1 MAPSPGVLLS
11 VVGLLLMG
19 RGWTDNEAAWAPRAP
34 APTSPTWAWGVHRQS
49 LPAPIGRRTRR
60 RLTTA
65 LNTMWAGRVLGSPA
79 WKRPLRRTWGYRGV
93 RVGEARHPGPSAPG
107 SPLHPAIQRCRAHS
121 PDSGGDRH
129 PLRRRVAEPGVAVR
143 CFCPVPGC
151 GHGDAMRA
159 AGWASHEGM
168 RHHLD
173 DHCSGTLTGAVPAEY
188 LQAHRLDLCSVCG
201 LLVGRRYN
209 GPRPPSFSTI
219 MGHTAPTLRHVPH
232 VARAA
237 WAQCLARAVAAAATT
252 NTGPAWQELLMLPK
266 AVLAAPLRGGGGH
279 HKQAALSTLRRCQR
293 WLAGERME
301 LWDELVQPRPA
312 RARADGVELAAQHTR
327 CCALAAEGELSRA
340 CAALT
345 EPPPLPPSRAT
356 LEALAAQHP
365 QAAPPD
371 VAQLGPA
378 RPAAVPEVTKENVVR
393 AVRSFSRASAP
404 GPSGLRADHLQET
417 LSTAHGDEVASHLV
431 ALCQLLA
438 RGEPALVAPH
448 LAGARLHALPK
459 KQGGVRPIAVG
470 ETLRRLVSKA
480 LCQAVREDAVNHFCP
495 LQVGVGARMGAAFD
509 LLGAPIGDSE
519 YCTQATLSDKV
530 QKAGKVLD
538 ALGELDNPQVSL
550 QLLRHC
556 ASFTKLVHNM
566 RTTPAG
572 LHSAALAAFDGKA
585 RACLES
591 IGCFPVPDRIWQ
603 QATLGVK
610 HGGLGLR
617 QCAVHAT
624 AAYLASVATTQEACR
639 GLDGRYNPDWP
650 TSSATAATYNAVVLE
665 ADRFRGDQA
674 HRQQAL
680 SAALDK
686 AQLAQLLVTA
696 EDASGRAHLQ
706 LLQQP
711 AAGAWLLARPSPAL
725 GLDLVEKMG
734 LLPERPEE
742 LGASEVGRPS
752 VSQRR
757 PADVYLPNWG
767 AYGPAAMDLAATSG
781 MRGSVLA
788 TSAGDGAS
796 AAANYEIRK
805 KIHHNTAQLCA
816 GQGLQFIPLVVEAC
830 GGGWGPTAVAT
841 FRKLGALHA
850 SRLGMSAS
858 DGAEQLFQALSVA
871 LQRENARAV
880 LRRLAESSDSVPSLA
895 EP

>member
-1 MAPSPGVLLS
+1 M
-11 VVGLLLMG
+11 
-19 RGWTDNEAAWAPRAP
+19 
-34 APTSPTWAWGVHRQS
+34 
-49 LPAPIGRRTRR
+49 
-60 RLTTA
+60 
-65 LNTMWAGRVLGSPA
+65 LGSPA

-93 RVGEARHPGPSAPG
+93 RVGEARLPGPPAPG

-121 PDSGGDRH
+121 PDSGGERH

-209 GPRPPSFSTI
+209 GVHPRCRPHSRHHVANHGHASAQDPGLPSFSTI

-266 AVLAAPLRGGGGH
+266 AVLAAPLRGGGRH
-279 HKQAALSTLRRCQR
+279 HKQAALSTLIRCQR

-378 RPAAVPEVTKENVVR
+378 RPAAVPEVTKANVVR

-404 GPSGLRADHLQET
+404 GPSGLRADHLKET

-438 RGEPALVAPH
+438 RGEAPALVAPH

-459 KQGGVRPIAVG
+459 KQV
-470 ETLRRLVSKA
+470 
-480 LCQAVREDAVNHFCP
+480 
-495 LQVGVGARMGAAFD
+495 
-509 LLGAPIGDSE
+509 
-519 YCTQATLSDKV
+519 
-530 QKAGKVLD
+530 
-538 ALGELDNPQVSL
+538 
-550 QLLRHC
+550 
-556 ASFTKLVHNM
+556 
-566 RTTPAG
+566 
-572 LHSAALAAFDGKA
+572 
-585 RACLES
+585 
-591 IGCFPVPDRIWQ
+591 
-603 QATLGVK
+603 
-610 HGGLGLR
+610 
-617 QCAVHAT
+617 
-624 AAYLASVATTQEACR
+624 
-639 GLDGRYNPDWP
+639 
-650 TSSATAATYNAVVLE
+650 
-665 ADRFRGDQA
+665 
-674 HRQQAL
+674 
-680 SAALDK
+680 
-686 AQLAQLLVTA
+686 QLARLCV
-696 EDASGRAHLQ
+696 
-706 LLQQP
+706 
-711 AAGAWLLARPSPAL
+711 AW
-725 GLDLVEKMG
+725 
-734 LLPERPEE
+734 
-742 LGASEVGRPS
+742 
-752 VSQRR
+752 
-757 PADVYLPNWG
+757 
-767 AYGPAAMDLAATSG
+767 
-781 MRGSVLA
+781 
-788 TSAGDGAS
+788 
-796 AAANYEIRK
+796 
-805 KIHHNTAQLCA
+805 
-816 GQGLQFIPLVVEAC
+816 
-830 GGGWGPTAVAT
+830 
-841 FRKLGALHA
+841 
-850 SRLGMSAS
+850 
-858 DGAEQLFQALSVA
+858 
-871 LQRENARAV
+871 
-880 LRRLAESSDSVPSLA
+880 
-895 EP
+895 

>member
-11 VVGLLLMG
+11 VVGLLLTG
-19 RGWTDNEAAWAPRAP
+19 PGWTDNEAAWAPRAP

-65 LNTMWAGRVLGSPA
+65 LNTMWAGRGLGSPA

-93 RVGEARHPGPSAPG
+93 RVGEARHPGPPAPG

-159 AGWASHEGM
+159 SGWASHEGM

-188 LQAHRLDLCSVCG
+188 LQVHRLDLCSVCR

-209 GPRPPSFSTI
+209 GVHPRCRPHSRHHVANHGHASAQDPGLPSFSTI

-404 GPSGLRADHLQET
+404 GPSGLRADHLKET

-438 RGEPALVAPH
+438 RGEAPALVAPH

-470 ETLRRLVSKA
+470 ETLRRLVSKV
-480 LCQAVREDAVNHFCP
+480 LCQAVREDAVNHFWP
-495 LQVGVGARMGAAFD
+495 LQCPVELCFSYLDDVVIAGRADVVASSLAALQTTAAAAGLVLEPTKCELVAVAGNRSAVDFSLFPAGFAVKGAAFD

-519 YCTQATLSDKV
+519 YCPQATLSDKV

-572 LHSAALAAFDGKA
+572 LHSAALVAFDGKV

-624 AAYLASVATTQEACR
+624 AAYLASVASTQEACR

-725 GLDLVEKMG
+725 GLDLDSGWAPYEGCALWMT
-734 LLPERPEE
+734 LLRT
-742 LGASEVGRPS
+742 
-752 VSQRR
+752 
-757 PADVYLPNWG
+757 
-767 AYGPAAMDLAATSG
+767 AMDLT
-781 MRGSVLA
+781 
-788 TSAGDGAS
+788 
-796 AAANYEIRK
+796 
-805 KIHHNTAQLCA
+805 
-816 GQGLQFIPLVVEAC
+816 
-830 GGGWGPTAVAT
+830 GGISPGPPA
-841 FRKLGALHA
+841 
-850 SRLGMSAS
+850 
-858 DGAEQLFQALSVA
+858 
-871 LQRENARAV
+871 
-880 LRRLAESSDSVPSLA
+880 
-895 EP
+895 